1 MKFYNTLSQS
11 KDEFTPL
18 NKDEIKIYSC
28 GPTVY
33 DYFHIGNA
41 RPFIVFDTL
50 RRFLEYKGNIV
61 NFVQNFTDID
71 DKIINRAKDEGVDP
85 IQISE
90 RFIKEYFN
98 DASSL
103 NIKKA
108 THHPKVTENIKE
120 IIDMIKTL
128 IDKGYAYESQGDIYY
143 SARKFLE
150 YGKLSKKNIDDLE
163 SGARVDVNESK
174 EDPLDFALWKKA
186 KEGEVSWDSP
196 WGKGRPGWHIECSV
210 MSKKFLGDTIDIHGG
225 GADLIFPHHENE
237 IAQSEAANEKK
248 FANFFMH
255 NGYINIDGK
264 KMSKSLGNFW
274 TVRDILKHFSGN
286 TIRFFVLSSHY
297 RSPINF
303 SEELLESANKSLERI
318 HECLSNL
325 SKINNPS
332 GKAFEDELSK
342 MKDEFLIALED
353 DLNTAKAISTIFT
366 FVTFLNKNMDDLNTN
381 FAQSSKDLII
391 ELLDVLGIVIDL
403 QEQVELSDEVKQIL
417 AERKTARENKDFAKS
432 DELRDKLKSM
442 GIIVKDGKEG
452 QSISYDK

>member
-332 GKAFEDELSK
+332 GKAFEDELSN